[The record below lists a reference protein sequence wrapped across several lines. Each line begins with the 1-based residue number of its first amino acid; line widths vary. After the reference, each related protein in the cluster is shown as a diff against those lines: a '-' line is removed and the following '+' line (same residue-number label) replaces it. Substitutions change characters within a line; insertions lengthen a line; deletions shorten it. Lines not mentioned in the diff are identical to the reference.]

1 MPKVPRFATLKPSSE
16 SASRIKQRN
25 RSRDT
30 KAEMLL
36 RKELWRRG
44 LRYRLHAADLPG
56 KPDIVFRRA
65 RVVVF
70 CDGDFWHG
78 RRWKVRREK
87 LARGSNAPYWTAKI
101 AANVNRD
108 RRNTKTLR
116 RSGWAVIRLW
126 ETDILRD
133 VGRAT
138 DRVEGTLR
146 QIQENGVDSGSHRP
160 RRLSVASESKP

>member
-1 MPKVPRFATLKPSSE
+1 MPKVPRFSSFKPTSAT
-16 SASRIKQRN
+16 ASRIKQQN

-30 KAEMLL
+30 KAEVLL

-44 LRYRLHAADLPG
+44 LRYRLHVPDLPG

-78 RRWKVRREK
+78 RDWRVRLEK
-87 LARGSNAPYWTAKI
+87 LARGANAPYWTAKI
-101 AANVNRD
+101 AANVARD
-108 RRNTKTLR
+108 RRNTRLLR
-116 RSGWAVIRLW
+116 AAGWTVLRLW

-133 VGRAT
+133 LGRAAR
-138 DRVEGTLR
+138 RVEEAVG
-146 QIQENGVDSGSHRP
+146 E
-160 RRLSVASESKP
+160 

>member
-1 MPKVPRFATLKPSSE
+1 MPKVPRYSSFKPASE
-16 SASRIKQRN
+16 TASRIKQRN

-30 KAEMLL
+30 KAEVLL

-78 RRWKVRREK
+78 RRWRERVEK
-87 LARGSNAPYWTAKI
+87 LARGSNAAYWTAKI
-101 AANVNRD
+101 AANMARD
-108 RRNTKTLR
+108 RRTTRRLR
-116 RSGWAVIRLW
+116 AAGWTVVRLW
-126 ETDILRD
+126 ETDVLGD
-133 VGRAT
+133 VARVAR
-138 DRVEGTLR
+138 RVERT
-146 QIQENGVDSGSHRP
+146 VMS
-160 RRLSVASESKP
+160 AWES